1 MARDTQQILARINA
15 ILTLTDKFPMGILSS
30 IRWKTYTSA
39 LDYVIDVL
47 IALGCNPRDILQE
60 LIKELFGMTTDP
72 TKTDDDSESVAEKE
86 YNDDVSN
93 FLRNLEDSTKV
104 ILMNI
109 LTGLFS
115 CSAIPEIPNWD
126 MDNQYDKL
134 SGRGISI
141 PISMLDYSDMLSI
154 YPLSTYGNNF
164 YDAKNE
170 MVLGANT
177 LYRTYDM
184 NAFIWYCVNR
194 ASTSNWAETN
204 KLVWDSRRTAKEY
217 GVTMSSDDMTKW
229 VNSRQSW
236 DDYLQCDVAPYSKY
250 SSYFP
255 ILQFFPDEGN
265 TRERRIVVTFP
276 SQRYHK
282 KAYPDEEKKTPLFN
296 KSLYKFNEDYL
307 NSIRIYNP
315 KVILSYMLE
324 ALYGFRINSLFTVN
338 LEKRI
343 IEEKLTKVINNA
355 IEADDMEINDC
366 YYTFSNDDYN
376 RMLNETLM
384 QKYQSK
390 AYGDEAI
397 KSTDVDIEDLQNQLK
412 EINSASTSVEKTT
425 KITKLVND
433 LTATPRVEGNTS
445 YGVDVSVNN
454 GWLKELINAIVTPLA
469 KSMLTPQVM
478 LLFLINFHELGLI
491 NLKNIIGNNDE
502 IMSFFLNKMLAA
514 IISIVKYVKDK
525 IIELLLK
532 LLEEKLIPL
541 IEKYFV
547 MVFKERY
554 EYWIKLLQEAIT
566 SCALIRF
573 KRNKT
578 QSQIDEV
585 DYADIIPNQTVPV
598 SGSAC

>member
-1 MARDTQQILARINA
+1 MAKDTQQILARLNA

-39 LDYVIDVL
+39 LDYVLDVL
-47 IALGCNPRDILQE
+47 IELGCDPQEILQV
-60 LIKELFGMTTDP
+60 LITELFGMTIPAKNDAFQ
-72 TKTDDDSESVAEKE
+72 SVADLDYDGE
-86 YNDDVSN
+86 VSN
-93 FLRNLEDSTKV
+93 FLRNLEDATKV

-126 MDNQYDKL
+126 MDNQYSKL
-134 SGRGISI
+134 SGKGISI

-164 YDAKNE
+164 YDAQNE
-170 MVLGANT
+170 LVSGANT

-194 ASTSNWAETN
+194 ASDSNWAEIN
-204 KLVWDSRRTAKEY
+204 KLVWDSRRAAQTY
-217 GVTMSSDDMTKW
+217 GVTMSMENMTKW
-229 VNSRQSW
+229 VNSRQGW
-236 DDYLQCDVAPYSKY
+236 DEYLQCDVAPYKKN

-255 ILQFFPDEGN
+255 ILQFFPDEGG
-265 TRERRIVVTFP
+265 TRERRIIVTFP

-282 KAYPDEEKKTPLFN
+282 KAYPDEQEKTPMFN
-296 KSLYKFNEDYL
+296 KSLYQFNEDYL
-307 NSIRIYNP
+307 NSIRLYNP
-315 KVILSYMLE
+315 KVILSYLLE
-324 ALYGFRINSLFTVN
+324 YLYGFRVNSLFTVN

-355 IEADDMEINDC
+355 IEADDMEVNDC

-376 RMLNETLM
+376 KMLNETLM

-390 AYGDEAI
+390 IYGDETV
-397 KSTDVDIEDLQNQLK
+397 KSTDIDIEDLQNKLK
-412 EINSASTSVEKTT
+412 EINSSATSVEKTT
-425 KITKLVND
+425 KIMKLVND
-433 LTATPRVEGNTS
+433 LAVTPGVEGDES
-445 YGVDVSVNN
+445 IGIYVSANI
-454 GWLKELINAIVTPLA
+454 GWVKQLINGIVTPLA

-491 NLKNIIGNNDE
+491 NLKNIVGNNDE
-502 IMSFFLNKMLAA
+502 IMSFFLNKMMAA
-514 IISIVKYVKDK
+514 IVSIVKYVKDK

-532 LLEEKLIPL
+532 LLEEKLISL
-541 IEKYFV
+541 IEKYFL

-554 EYWIKLLQEAIT
+554 EYWIMLLEEAIT
-566 SCALIRF
+566 SCSLIRF
-573 KRNKT
+573 KNKT

>member
-126 MDNQYDKL
+126 MDNQYGKL

-164 YDAKNE
+164 YDAQNE

-229 VNSRQSW
+229 VNSRNEEKGGW
-236 DDYLQCDVAPYSKY
+236 DCPLECDAAKYNEY

-255 ILQFFPDEGN
+255 ILQFFPDESN
-265 TRERRIVVTFP
+265 TRERRIVVAFP
-276 SQRYHK
+276 NKRYHK
-282 KAYPDEEKKTPLFN
+282 KAYGKTSLFN

-324 ALYGFRINSLFTVN
+324 SLYGFRINSLFTVN

-384 QKYQSK
+384 QKYQAK
-390 AYGDEAI
+390 AYGDETI
-397 KSTDVDIEDLQNQLK
+397 KSTDVNIEDLQNQLK

-433 LTATPRVEGNTS
+433 LTATPGVEGNTS

-554 EYWIKLLQEAIT
+554 EYWIELLQEAIT
-566 SCALIRF
+566 SCSLIRF

>member
-1 MARDTQQILARINA
+1 MARDTQQILARLNA

-30 IRWKTYTSA
+30 IRWKTYTSV
-39 LDYVIDVL
+39 LDYIIDVL
-47 IALGCNPRDILQE
+47 IELGLNPREILQE
-60 LIKELFGMTTDP
+60 LITELFGMTIQI
-72 TKTDDDSESVAEKE
+72 KNYAFESVADMDYEG
-86 YNDDVSN
+86 DVSN
-93 FLRNLEDSTKV
+93 FLKNLEDSTKV

-126 MDNQYDKL
+126 MDFNYS
-134 SGRGISI
+134 SGGGISI

-164 YDAKNE
+164 YDARNE

-204 KLVWDSRRTAKEY
+204 KLVWDSRRTAKGY
-217 GVTMSSDDMTKW
+217 GITMSMDEMTNW
-229 VNSRQSW
+229 VNSRQEKW
-236 DDYLQCDVAPYSKY
+236 DNHLQCDIAPYSKY

-255 ILQFFPDEGN
+255 ILQFFPDDGN
-265 TRERRIVVTFP
+265 TRERRIIVTFP

-296 KSLYKFNEDYL
+296 RSLYKFNEDYL

-324 ALYGFRINSLFTVN
+324 SLYGFRVNSLFTVN

-390 AYGDEAI
+390 TYGDETI
-397 KSTDVDIEDLQNQLK
+397 KSTDIDIEDLQNKLK

-433 LTATPRVEGNTS
+433 LTATPGVDGDTS
-445 YGVDVSVNN
+445 YGVNASVNN

-469 KSMLTPQVM
+469 KSILTPQVM

-502 IMSFFLNKMLAA
+502 LMSFFLNKMMTA
-514 IISIVKYVKDK
+514 IVSIVKYVKDK

-554 EYWIKLLQEAIT
+554 EYWIILLQEAIT

-585 DYADIIPNQTVPV
+585 DYADIIPNQTIPV

>member
-1 MARDTQQILARINA
+1 MARDTQQILARLNA

-47 IALGCNPRDILQE
+47 IELGCNPREILQE
-60 LIKELFGMTTDP
+60 LITELFGMTIPAKNDAF
-72 TKTDDDSESVAEKE
+72 ESVVDMD
-86 YNDDVSN
+86 YDGDVSN
-93 FLRNLEDSTKV
+93 FLKNLEDSTKV

-126 MDNQYDKL
+126 MDNQYS
-134 SGRGISI
+134 SGGGISI

-164 YDAKNE
+164 YDAHNE

-217 GVTMSSDDMTKW
+217 GVTMSSEDMTKW
-229 VNSRQSW
+229 VNSRKDTW
-236 DDYLQCDVAPYSKY
+236 DNPLQCEVAPYNEY

-265 TRERRIVVTFP
+265 TRERRIVVAFP
-276 SQRYHK
+276 NKRYHK
-282 KAYPDEEKKTPLFN
+282 KAYGKTSLFN

-324 ALYGFRINSLFTVN
+324 SLYGFRINSLFTVN

-355 IEADDMEINDC
+355 IETDDMEINDC

-376 RMLNETLM
+376 KMLNETLM

-390 AYGDEAI
+390 TYGDETI
-397 KSTDVDIEDLQNQLK
+397 KSIDVDIEDLQNQLK

-433 LTATPRVEGNTS
+433 LTATPGVEGDTS

-566 SCALIRF
+566 SCSLIRF